1 MSYQQLSPSNSC
13 RPSMDNLVDMKF
25 IVSDCLFSDKWI
37 YRLIS
42 QGRFPK
48 PIKMGRMSR
57 WIASDYYKWRDG
69 YIASSQLGFECSRTM
84 AKKIREGDNVN

>member
-1 MSYQQLSPSNSC
+1 
-13 RPSMDNLVDMKF
+13 MDTLVDMKF
-25 IVSDCLFSDKWI
+25 IISDCLFSDKWI

-69 YIASSQLGFECSRTM
+69 HVSSSNTHFEYRRNL
-84 AKKIREGDNVN
+84 AKKIREGENGF

>member
-1 MSYQQLSPSNSC
+1 MSYQQLSSSNSF
-13 RPSMDNLVDMKF
+13 RPSMDALVDMKF

-57 WIASDYYKWRDG
+57 WIASDYYEWRDG
-69 YIASSQLGFECSRTM
+69 YIASSQLGFECSRNM